1 MESSISEIRGRPLIP
16 GEGRGPLLRLT
27 HPISFWGGVEPTRG
41 RIVDP
46 RHPEFD
52 FSIAGTVLAL
62 PAAVGSSSSSAIML
76 ELLREGTAPA
86 AILMGKADA
95 ILALGAVVGREIGY
109 DPIPILEI
117 APDRLEQDDDFWSH
131 QVGVEGEIRISDEC
145 RCEVLARFLLL
156 VATHQTQG
164 RYLMN
169 SYRVLLL

>member
-1 MESSISEIRGRPLIP
+1 MESSISEVRGRPLIP

-117 APDRLEQDDDFWSH
+117 APDRLERLPDGAHVSVHLDGR
-131 QVGVEGEIRISDEC
+131 VTVE
-145 RCEVLARFLLL
+145 
-156 VATHQTQG
+156 
-164 RYLMN
+164 
-169 SYRVLLL
+169 